1 MGWRSGGWKGAEV
14 TAPDTALM
22 DDDTLWVLDALPS
35 SSEED
40 SDSGSD
46 AEPEPEPEPEPAG
59 RVLWLVG
66 PAAGRRALTLGPGD
80 GLAAVLAASRRVGV
94 EPHDACVWL
103 LDADSGEPRQV
114 ALVGRPS
121 ERLRVVGSAPL
132 ATLEGLGDTLHVLPR
147 GHAPPAAPPRRE
159 CRICAGEADT
169 PLISPC
175 GCRGTVGWVHSGCL
189 QQWRRANTLQ
199 SRYCSVCGQEYN
211 CIREVGFLDYLAAQW
226 ESRSRSPLR
235 AVAAAAA
242 AFCEHCVQ
250 QRCGRHLACV
260 LTRVVVCLALLASC
274 AVLGRLVAGIVSET
288 VNALLVFDSM
298 LDELFLPDM
307 LLALMHRAF
316 PPLLYELPRGVVTA
330 SAPAGVAVSPVSAVA
345 APAEE
350 RAATGVLA
358 PLQHTPGGH
367 VAQQARN
374 NSGIAMSWED
384 TILSV
389 LTWCVLVSL
398 SRQQQ
403 QEAGSRHLAR
413 LQAVLHLP
421 LTLLSDCLTL
431 VMLAFP
437 SRVATVHFLALVMP
451 MGLYASRRLLC
462 VSTTATALRCPSLS
476 LTGATAT
483 LAGTPCRCWT
493 WRVSRSIFELVEAW
507 AKTWW

>member
-1 MGWRSGGWKGAEV
+1 
-14 TAPDTALM
+14 
-22 DDDTLWVLDALPS
+22 
-35 SSEED
+35 
-40 SDSGSD
+40 
-46 AEPEPEPEPEPAG
+46 
-59 RVLWLVG
+59 
-66 PAAGRRALTLGPGD
+66 
-80 GLAAVLAASRRVGV
+80 
-94 EPHDACVWL
+94 
-103 LDADSGEPRQV
+103 
-114 ALVGRPS
+114 
-121 ERLRVVGSAPL
+121 
-132 ATLEGLGDTLHVLPR
+132 
-147 GHAPPAAPPRRE
+147 
-159 CRICAGEADT
+159 
-169 PLISPC
+169 
-175 GCRGTVGWVHSGCL
+175 
-189 QQWRRANTLQ
+189 
-199 SRYCSVCGQEYN
+199 
-211 CIREVGFLDYLAAQW
+211 
-226 ESRSRSPLR
+226 
-235 AVAAAAA
+235 
-242 AFCEHCVQ
+242 
-250 QRCGRHLACV
+250 
-260 LTRVVVCLALLASC
+260 
-274 AVLGRLVAGIVSET
+274 
-288 VNALLVFDSM
+288 
-298 LDELFLPDM
+298 
-307 LLALMHRAF
+307 
-316 PPLLYELPRGVVTA
+316 
-330 SAPAGVAVSPVSAVA
+330 VAVSPVSAVA

-358 PLQHTPGGH
+358 PLQHTPGGLD
-367 VAQQARN
+367 AQQARN
-374 NSGIAMSWED
+374 NSGITMSWED